1 MHDIRIADLD
11 GSLPL
16 DADEVTGWAAAV
28 LDAESPGEATLSI
41 TFLGADEMRRLN
53 HRSLGHDRV
62 TDVIAFRLED
72 PSGLAGDV
80 YVCPSEALKNADA
93 EVVPVRQEL
102 IRLVVHGVL
111 HVLGHE
117 HPDEAAARTVSPMW
131 TLQEGYVRALSGG
144 LA

>member
-80 YVCPSEALKNADA
+80 YVCPSEALTPGTDS
-93 EVVPVRQEL
+93 VGGPR
-102 IRLVVHGVL
+102 RPPRSGS
-111 HVLGHE
+111 
-117 HPDEAAARTVSPMW
+117 RTP
-131 TLQEGYVRALSGG
+131 R
-144 LA
+144 